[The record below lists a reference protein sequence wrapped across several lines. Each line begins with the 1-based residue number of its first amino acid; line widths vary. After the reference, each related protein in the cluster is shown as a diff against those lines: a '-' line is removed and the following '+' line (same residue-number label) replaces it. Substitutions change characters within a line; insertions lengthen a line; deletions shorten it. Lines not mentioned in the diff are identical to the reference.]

1 MGVGDQ
7 LDHVAEDEAGQQVG
21 TGLSLPGRPGISR
34 SGERKLVNLASRV
47 TSSAAV
53 SVYWSCSS
61 ALVLSPS
68 RYKDGSDSQ
77 I

>member
-1 MGVGDQ
+1 MGVGDH

-21 TGLSLPGRPGISR
+21 TGLSLPGRPGISC
-34 SGERKLVNLASRV
+34 SGASKLVKVDRRV
-47 TSSAAV
+47 TSTA
-53 SVYWSCSS
+53 YWSCSS